1 MEQAKISIIT
11 VCYNSCINIEKTI
24 KSVLSQNYDNIEY
37 IIIDGKSTDGT
48 IEIIQKYS
56 NNIDIIISEPDNGI
70 YDAMNKGIK
79 HSSGEWLMFMNA
91 GDTYISSDSLKNFI
105 SNLTEGIR
113 ILRGNIIRIYPNFKT
128 ESTGITKQEPGI
140 MDMFNGTFHHQASL
154 IQKTL
159 FDEFGYYST
168 QYRLMSDW
176 KFFFDCVILHNQ
188 KTKYVDFPVAYFAM
202 DGASTINTIKYRKE
216 QLDYLTQIYGSELVE
231 VMNEVSIIR
240 KNKVLSLYCNL
251 YTKAINSMSS
261 KVFNRLLTLKRCLK
275 KIIGLK
281 NN

>member
-1 MEQAKISIIT
+1 MEQTKISIIT
-11 VCYNSCINIEKTI
+11 VCYNSCTNIEKTI
-24 KSVLSQNYDNIEY
+24 KSVLSQSYDNIEY

-56 NNIDIIISEPDNGI
+56 NNIDTFISEPDNGI

-79 HSSGEWLMFMNA
+79 HSTGEWLMFMNA
-91 GDTYISSDSLKNFI
+91 GDTYISNDSLKGFI

-113 ILRGNIIRIYPNFKT
+113 ILRGNIIRVYPNFKT
-128 ESTGITKQEPGI
+128 ESTGITKQEPRI

-154 IQKTL
+154 IQKRL

-176 KFFFDCVILHNQ
+176 KFFFDCVVLHNQ
-188 KTKYVDFPVAYFAM
+188 KTKYVDFPVANFAM

-216 QLDYLTQIYGSELVE
+216 QLDYLTQIYGSDLVE
-231 VMNEVSIIR
+231 IMNEVSIIR

-251 YTKAINSMSS
+251 YTKAINNMSPS
-261 KVFNRLLTLKRCLK
+261 IFNRLLTVKRYLK
-275 KIIGLK
+275 KVIGLK